1 MHRFFVVVSI
11 NCYLLEPLAI
21 YFSIEVKR
29 VFKENI
35 MFLLFFQNYY
45 RLWFFF
51 SFLNKSIFGGLIPLG
66 KNRFILWLDFFYFFK
81 QTCLWGLIP
90 LEKTVS
96 NNYDLVSCN
105 ICKINKNISE
115 VFIVFSL
122 KKCFNL
128 ISRKDQSN
136 FDFFV
141 SDLCLELFVNIF
153 IFLLQIKKKKK
164 EKEKKRRR

>member
-1 MHRFFVVVSI
+1 MYIKLSMRAV
-11 NCYLLEPLAI
+11 
-21 YFSIEVKR
+21 
-29 VFKENI
+29 
-35 MFLLFFQNYY
+35 M
-45 RLWFFF
+45 
-51 SFLNKSIFGGLIPLG
+51 
-66 KNRFILWLDFFYFFK
+66 ILR
-81 QTCLWGLIP
+81 
-90 LEKTVS
+90 
-96 NNYDLVSCN
+96 LVSCN

-141 SDLCLELFVNIF
+141 SDLCLELLVNIF
-153 IFLLQIKKKKK
+153 IFLLQIKKKEK